1 MITELRNQ
9 NQLKVGAGIES
20 FTKRTVIRNLKDTAM
35 FSKEDVA
42 ILYDKYFGALYY
54 ASHEAS
60 NNAKSDSKMNRE
72 VFQSMLAS
80 MTVWAKAKHNT
91 DNADVNAA
99 NAVCNNFIDRMYRLF
114 TENAAD
120 NLLDFQMVILGM
132 NEILHGVSVGLGEEK
147 YIERYVEQHCCT
159 RTSCRTWIGSFN
171 STIKTRTA
179 YSQARTLST

>member
-1 MITELRNQ
+1 MVTNEMIIELRNQ

-60 NNAKSDSKMNRE
+60 GNTKSDSKMNRE

-80 MTVWAKAKHNT
+80 MTVWAKAKQNT
-91 DNADVNAA
+91 DNVDINAA
-99 NAVCNNFIDRMYRLF
+99 NNVCNSFIDRMYRLF
-114 TENAAD
+114 TANAPD

-132 NEILHGVSVGLGEEK
+132 NEILHGVSCHLQK
-147 YIERYVEQHCCT
+147 KID
-159 RTSCRTWIGSFN
+159 SCSMP
-171 STIKTRTA
+171 
-179 YSQARTLST
+179 